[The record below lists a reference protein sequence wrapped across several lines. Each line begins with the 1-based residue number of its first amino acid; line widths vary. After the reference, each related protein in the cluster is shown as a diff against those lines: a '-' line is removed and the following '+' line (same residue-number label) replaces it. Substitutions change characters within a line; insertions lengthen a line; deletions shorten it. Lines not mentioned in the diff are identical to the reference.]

1 MNLEGKMSNTIF
13 NFIILL
19 WRWYLSIVLWVFVSL
34 CFICFLSRRIT
45 LCKSDF
51 VCGVWKSRT
60 DKKKKKPW
68 KVIPTY
74 RKILS
79 KKKDDKEHSN
89 CELGGNH
96 WHSIYTEWHNP
107 YSKSDISKIHL
118 LFEVTKEH
126 CDLVWMV

>member
-34 CFICFLSRRIT
+34 CF
-45 LCKSDF
+45 F
-51 VCGVWKSRT
+51 VFFQGELLYAKVILFVEFEKAGLI
-60 DKKKKKPW
+60 KKKKKPW

>member
-1 MNLEGKMSNTIF
+1 MNLEDKMSNAIF

-19 WRWYLSIVLWVFVSL
+19 WRWYLSIVLWVFVGL
-34 CFICFLSRRIT
+34 CFVCFLSRRIT

-51 VCGVWKSRT
+51 VCGVCKSRT

-68 KVIPTY
+68 KAIPTY

-79 KKKDDKEHSN
+79 KKKDDKEHRN

-96 WHSIYTEWHNP
+96 WNSIYTEWRNP

-118 LFEVTKEH
+118 LFEVTKEY

>member
-1 MNLEGKMSNTIF
+1 MFVFFQGELLYAKV
-13 NFIILL
+13 IL
-19 WRWYLSIVLWVFVSL
+19 FVEFEKAGL
-34 CFICFLSRRIT
+34 I
-45 LCKSDF
+45 
-51 VCGVWKSRT
+51 
-60 DKKKKKPW
+60 KKKKKPW

-96 WHSIYTEWHNP
+96 WHYIYTEWHNP